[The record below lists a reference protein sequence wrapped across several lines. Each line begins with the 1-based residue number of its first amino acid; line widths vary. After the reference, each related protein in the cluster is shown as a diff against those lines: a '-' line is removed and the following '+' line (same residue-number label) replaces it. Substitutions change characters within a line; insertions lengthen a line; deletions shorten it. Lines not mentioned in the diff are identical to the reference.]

1 MTLIDYN
8 AIAIVPILLFLF
20 YKRNGITI
28 LPASINLKTKF
39 LNGIKIYKD
48 KKTIEKIMYLINNY
62 PPIWEFLG
70 FI

>member
-20 YKRNGITI
+20 YKHNGITI
-28 LPASINLKTKF
+28 LPVSINLKTKF
-39 LNGIKIYKD
+39 LNGIKIYKN

-62 PPIWEFLG
+62 PPTWEFLG